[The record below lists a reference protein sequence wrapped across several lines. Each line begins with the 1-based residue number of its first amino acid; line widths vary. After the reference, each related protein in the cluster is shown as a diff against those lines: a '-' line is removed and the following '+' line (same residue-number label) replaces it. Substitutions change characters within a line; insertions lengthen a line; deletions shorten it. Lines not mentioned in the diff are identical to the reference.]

1 MGRKGLNLHADV
13 TGLNPA
19 LTTGSGFVFKG
30 PEFISTALC

>member
-1 MGRKGLNLHADV
+1 MDRKGLNLHADV

-30 PEFISTALC
+30 AEFISTAPC

>member
-1 MGRKGLNLHADV
+1 MDRKGLNLHADV

-19 LTTGSGFVFKG
+19 LTTGPGFFFKG